1 MTITE
6 SAQAK
11 VDSTLNGEGFLGIH
25 LEGGG
30 CSGYQIKLS
39 PTTSLPADAKKL
51 SETIFSDAI
60 SLELLSDAKMD
71 WIDDPFS
78 PTTTLKKKAKDSLGC
93 ETFDEFKVHLRQ
105 WWQDK
110 QDGVFQNQSLKSW
123 ENWDDISAKDARNLI
138 GLIS

>member
-11 VDSTLNGEGFLGIH
+11 VDQTLRGEGFLGVH

-39 PTTSLPADAKKL
+39 PTTDIPSDAQML
-51 SETIFSDAI
+51 SDTIFSDPI

-71 WIDDPFS
+71 WVEDPFGS
-78 PTTTLKKKAKDSLGC
+78 PFHFTPPTGASSCGC
-93 ETFDEFKVHLRQ
+93 
-105 WWQDK
+105 
-110 QDGVFQNQSLKSW
+110 GSSFQI
-123 ENWDDISAKDARNLI
+123 D
-138 GLIS
+138 